1 MERKSVR
8 YMNNKYKKM
17 ANFITQIISLIAHGV
32 CKVWAFGRSFNDKNN
47 FDYFIRVVRPSVA
60 PTKRPFIMKVV
71 YEDDYERSV
80 KLKIGEVVIEYSFS
94 KTQEENIHELFP
106 TTGQDKVVS
115 ALISMTHQTH
125 HNNSVLELSKH
136 RKENDGSKYRKSSS

>member
-1 MERKSVR
+1 
-8 YMNNKYKKM
+8 MNNKYKKM

-94 KTQEENIHELFP
+94 KTQEENIHELFT

-115 ALISMTHQTH
+115 ALISMTQQTH